1 MLEKL
6 KEKVCSANIEL
17 SRKGIV
23 IYTWG
28 NVSEIDAETKLV
40 VIKPSGVPYET
51 MTPDDMVVLDLEGSV
66 IEGHYN
72 PSSDAPTHLEIYRNF
87 PEIKSITH
95 THSTYATSFA
105 QSGTP
110 VSAFGTTHADY
121 FYGDVPVT
129 RELSTDEVASD
140 YELNT
145 GKVIVETIKRLNIN
159 PMDIPAIL
167 VKSHGPF
174 IFGKNAENC
183 VHNAVVLE
191 EIAKMNFLTLNLKAQ
206 TQSIPQYLL
215 NKHYLRKHGKNA
227 YYGQKTL
234 QQ

>member
-6 KEKVCSANIEL
+6 KEKVCAANIEL
-17 SRKGIV
+17 SKKGIV

-28 NVSEIDAETKLV
+28 NVSELDTETKLV

-51 MTPDDMVVLDLEGSV
+51 MTPDDMVVLDLEGSI
-66 IEGHYN
+66 IEGHYK

-87 PEIKSITH
+87 PEIKSVTH

-105 QSGTP
+105 QAGTP
-110 VSAFGTTHADY
+110 LKAFGTTHADY
-121 FYGDVPVT
+121 FYGEVPVT
-129 RELSTDEVASD
+129 RELSANEVAND

-145 GKVIVETIKRLNIN
+145 GKVIVETIKGLNIN
-159 PMDIPAIL
+159 PMAIPAIL

-174 IFGKNAENC
+174 IFGKNAETC

-215 NKHYLRKHGKNA
+215 DKHYHRKHGKNA
-227 YYGQKTL
+227 YYGQKAL
-234 QQ
+234 Q